1 MKKTAILLIIMLL
14 SVSGAVYSQI
24 PVSLKGTN
32 RATGEVITIN
42 SVIRP
47 LGRLAVQT
55 APDSVT
61 GIIETILYPELRK
74 YDIVPTDIESLWQIK
89 MLGSQI
95 YDGLLKSGYS
105 YDLRYAME
113 EMMREFVSRA
123 EQNNSFYIDSYL
135 EARLYGLLRMV
146 YPVRNS
152 DKRPGILSLRIL
164 SDIVPDAWVG
174 PDGTLIIT
182 TGMITA
188 VNSEAELM
196 ALMAQEVAHFA
207 LDHHLSNYNNL
218 LLTGKEPALGNLI
231 RYTTKKELV
240 ADLCAVSVLKF
251 YRIDPAILASMLRK
265 VLAAGELM
273 GNYYLGSTNGFFP
286 DAATRAASYPD
297 TVVWFSG
304 EYEKMIAP
312 VISYNAFS
320 AYNQSQY
327 LLCRRLLE
335 RNIASGAVSP
345 DDLVLLSQAMMKLSG
360 SDQEDE
366 NALAVVRSV
375 TGTMEEPSPGAYKQE
390 ALLLLRLG
398 RKAEAGKALDRCD
411 EALDREAQKY
421 RAMTGDWSQMLS
433 YLASEKEWV
442 DRTRKR

>member
-1 MKKTAILLIIMLL
+1 MKKPAILLIIMLL
-14 SVSGAVYSQI
+14 SASGEAFGQI
-24 PVSLKGTN
+24 PVSLKGKN
-32 RATGEVITIN
+32 RTTGEVITIN

-47 LGRLAVQT
+47 LGRLSVQT
-55 APDSVT
+55 APDPVT
-61 GIIETILYPELRK
+61 GRIETILHTELRK

-89 MLGSQI
+89 MLESLL

-113 EMMREFVSRA
+113 ELMRDFMSRA
-123 EQNNSFYIDSYL
+123 GQNNSFYIDSYL

-152 DKRPGILSLRIL
+152 DKRPGVLSIRIL

-174 PDGTLIIT
+174 PDGTMIIT

-188 VNSEAELM
+188 VNSEIELM

-218 LLTGKEPALGNLI
+218 LLTMTEPALGNLI
-231 RYTTKKELV
+231 RYTTKQELV
-240 ADLCAVSVLKF
+240 ADACAVSVLKL
-251 YRIDPAILASMLRK
+251 YRRDPSVLASMLRK

-286 DAATRAASYPD
+286 DAASRAAGYQD
-297 TVVWFSG
+297 TLVWFSA

-327 LLCRRLLE
+327 LLCHRLLE
-335 RNIASGAVSP
+335 RNIKSGAATP
-345 DDLVLLSQAMMKLSG
+345 DDMVLLSQAMMNLSG

-375 TGTMEEPSPGAYKQE
+375 TETMQEPSPGAFKQE
-390 ALLLLRLG
+390 ALLLMRLG
-398 RKAEAGKALDRCD
+398 RRGEAEKALDRCD
-411 EALDREAQKY
+411 EALDREEQKY
-421 RAMTGDWSQMLS
+421 RTMTGDWSQMLS

-442 DRTRKR
+442 ARTKRR

>member
-1 MKKTAILLIIMLL
+1 
-14 SVSGAVYSQI
+14 
-24 PVSLKGTN
+24 
-32 RATGEVITIN
+32 
-42 SVIRP
+42 
-47 LGRLAVQT
+47 
-55 APDSVT
+55 
-61 GIIETILYPELRK
+61 
-74 YDIVPTDIESLWQIK
+74 
-89 MLGSQI
+89 
-95 YDGLLKSGYS
+95 
-105 YDLRYAME
+105 
-113 EMMREFVSRA
+113 
-123 EQNNSFYIDSYL
+123 
-135 EARLYGLLRMV
+135 
-146 YPVRNS
+146 
-152 DKRPGILSLRIL
+152 
-164 SDIVPDAWVG
+164 
-174 PDGTLIIT
+174 
-182 TGMITA
+182 
-188 VNSEAELM
+188 
-196 ALMAQEVAHFA
+196 
-207 LDHHLSNYNNL
+207 
-218 LLTGKEPALGNLI
+218 
-231 RYTTKKELV
+231 
-240 ADLCAVSVLKF
+240 
-251 YRIDPAILASMLRK
+251 MLRK

-398 RKAEAGKALDRCD
+398 RRADAVNALDRCV
-411 EALDREAQKY
+411 ESLD
-421 RAMTGDWSQMLS
+421 M
-433 YLASEKEWV
+433 
-442 DRTRKR
+442 

>member
-14 SVSGAVYSQI
+14 SASGEAFSQI
-24 PVSLKGTN
+24 PVSLKGKN
-32 RATGEVITIN
+32 RTTGDVITVN
-42 SVIRP
+42 KVIRP
-47 LGRLAVQT
+47 AGRLSVQT
-55 APDSVT
+55 APDLVT
-61 GIIETILYPELRK
+61 GRIETIPYPELRK

-89 MLGSQI
+89 MLDSQI

-113 EMMREFVSRA
+113 EMMREFMSKA

-135 EARLYGLLRMV
+135 ESRLYGILRMV
-146 YPVRNS
+146 YPVRHP
-152 DKRPGILSLRIL
+152 DKRPGVLSLRIL

-174 PDGTLIIT
+174 PDGTMVIT

-188 VNSEAELM
+188 VNSEAEMM

-207 LDHHLSNYNNL
+207 LDHHLSNFNNL
-218 LLTGKEPALGNLI
+218 MLIMTEPALGNLI
-231 RYTTKKELV
+231 RYTSKQELV
-240 ADLCAVSVLKF
+240 ADQCAVSVLKF
-251 YRIDPAILASMLRK
+251 YRMDPAVLASMLRK

-273 GNYYLGSTNGFFP
+273 GNFYIGSTNGFFP
-286 DAATRAASYPD
+286 DAATRAASIQD
-297 TVVWFSG
+297 TAVWFSA

-320 AYNQSQY
+320 AYSQSQY
-327 LLCRRLLE
+327 LLCRQLLD
-335 RNIASGAVSP
+335 RNIASGVATP
-345 DDLVLLSQAMMKLSG
+345 DDMVLLSQAMMNLSG

-375 TGTMEEPSPGAYKQE
+375 TGTLQEPSPGAFKQE
-390 ALLLLRLG
+390 ALLLLKLG
-398 RKAEAGKALDRCD
+398 RRGEAEKALDRCD
-411 EALDREAQKY
+411 EALDREEQKY
-421 RAMTGDWSQMLS
+421 SSMSGDWSQMLS

-442 DRTRKR
+442 ARTRSR